1 MLIRGGVRGGK
12 WGWANFEVDLQI
24 KPESRLHK
32 RVKQLRKMF
41 GTPMSRP
48 RSQFNAVQLQVAIGL
63 GWWVLGKTDF
73 SSSSHHLIKMMK
85 NRRRGQWTN
94 MINATTVH
102 WRGKIYLLAQYK
114 CYSDMSGKSLQCLC
128 I

>member
-1 MLIRGGVRGGK
+1 MGDGPILKLTCKLNLNLVCTR
-12 WGWANFEVDLQI
+12 
-24 KPESRLHK
+24 ESTAAK
-32 RVKQLRKMF
+32 DV

-85 NRRRGQWTN
+85 NRRRGRLT
-94 MINATTVH
+94 ILLHATTVH

-128 I
+128 IVLF